1 MHVEGVGQ
9 NLGWRV
15 ASFRGE
21 VTAFFN
27 DFEELWHICLRDC
40 WVRVCR
46 AFIVASSR
54 RGCDADGGD
63 ELKEQIPR
71 FRDEFAFLT
80 IGKSSTRVGVAYP
93 YSGLLPSTFISL
105 KLLSSPQLFAENF
118 SRFVGSSELK
128 CDSPIGDRF
137 PASAPGD
144 LFSWS
149 QSELSFTKLLEV

>member
-1 MHVEGVGQ
+1 M
-9 NLGWRV
+9 
-15 ASFRGE
+15 
-21 VTAFFN
+21 
-27 DFEELWHICLRDC
+27 
-40 WVRVCR
+40 RVCR
-46 AFIVASSR
+46 AFIVAPSR

-105 KLLSSPQLFAENF
+105 KLLSSPQLFAENL
-118 SRFVGSSELK
+118 SRFVGSRELK
-128 CDSPIGDRF
+128 CVSPIGDRL
-137 PASAPGD
+137 PASPPGD